1 MALAYAL
8 FKLTVFPR
16 SEPLRPMVLHILED
30 CLIVAA
36 KVSNKC
42 KSILLCAMQ
51 LSLAPLIEK
60 SAIIL
65 LPCPKANLLDI
76 VAPGSSQELLKG
88 PSAQPHSTSS
98 QVSARRRLPNSKPS
112 EDSVKPRVKSH
123 LLSASC
129 CKIHC
134 DQARLELLVG
144 NVCFVDLT
152 CKRGPIFQN

>member
-36 KVSNKC
+36 KVSIKC

-98 QVSARRRLPNSKPS
+98 QVSARRRLRLVARSTVIKQGLNCSWEMFVLSISPASVAPSSKIERTS
-112 EDSVKPRVKSH
+112 M
-123 LLSASC
+123 
-129 CKIHC
+129 
-134 DQARLELLVG
+134 
-144 NVCFVDLT
+144 
-152 CKRGPIFQN
+152 